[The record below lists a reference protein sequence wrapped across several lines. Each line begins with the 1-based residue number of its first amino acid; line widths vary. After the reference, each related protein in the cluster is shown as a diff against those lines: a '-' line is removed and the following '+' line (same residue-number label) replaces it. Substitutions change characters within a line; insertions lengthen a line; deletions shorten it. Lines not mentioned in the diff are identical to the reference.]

1 MITKKHARRALRYWS
16 RMHSFSSIAGTNS
29 KGLLCDVMTITI
41 IVQMVLH
48 RDAWWKIKQLGWNS
62 LALSALD
69 MLRILSFSLV
79 IDFATISQASFG
91 FCHRM
96 KTSRSPV
103 SVFSIRV
110 TLRGHPAYEL
120 SNCQILGLP
129 SVRQPLLDYTG
140 CKVWTSPGNPSLVP
154 CIASFTLKNPKPPM
168 CKISSNRLFPQKTQV
183 EWGFFPTLPYHLK
196 KTGNRT

>member
-16 RMHSFSSIAGTNS
+16 KNAQLQFDR
-29 KGLLCDVMTITI
+29 
-41 IVQMVLH
+41 
-48 RDAWWKIKQLGWNS
+48 RDKFKRPVVRRDDYNYHCANGFASWWKIKQLGWNS

-91 FCHRM
+91 FWHRM

-103 SVFSIRV
+103 SVFRIRV
-110 TLRGHPAYEL
+110 RLRGHLAYEL

-129 SVRQPLLDYTG
+129 SVRQPLQDYAG
-140 CKVWTSPGNPSLVP
+140 CKVGASPGNPSLVP
-154 CIASFTLKNPKPPM
+154 CIASFTLKNPKSPM
-168 CKISSNRLFPQKTQV
+168 CKISSNGLFPQKTQV

-196 KTGNRT
+196 KTGNRA